1 MKKTDLFPKQIHK
14 RAWFAEN
21 DGCQAVGVAL
31 NDLLREYE
39 YLIGA
44 AEADDFRF
52 RVWAD

>member
-1 MKKTDLFPKQIHK
+1 MSSQSKSINALGLLQ
-14 RAWFAEN
+14 N
-21 DGCQAVGVAL
+21 DSCQAVGVAL

-44 AEADDFRF
+44 VEADDFRF